1 MPSTIVG
8 IDIGSETVRAVELSE
23 PGKGRPVLHRYH
35 ELDLPAGAV
44 TRGEVEQP
52 HTVATAL
59 KQLWARGGFKS
70 KTVVIGVGNQ
80 RVLARDLTVPK
91 ASLKQIR
98 ATLPFQ
104 VQDLLPVPVSDALLD
119 FYPLSESESETGPT
133 VNGLLL
139 AAIKDAVLGNVK
151 AVQSAGLRPLNVDLV
166 PFALVRALLSREAGV
181 NAKADADTGSGAI
194 AVIDLG
200 ATATTVVIASG
211 GIPQFIRI
219 IPSGSD
225 DLTRALAQ
233 RLEVSEGEAG
243 RIKQRL
249 GLATAV
255 ADMDEHKAVQVI
267 YEVTNE
273 MLASLRNTVSYFSNV
288 HPETPVRGI
297 VVTGGAAVMPGFMT
311 ARADVVR
318 LPVSLGDPLANVAL
332 GKGLDPAQFAAARTT
347 LAVAVG
353 LALGSAA

>member
-80 RVLARDLTVPK
+80 RVLARDLAVPK

-98 ATLPFQ
+98 AALPFQ

-119 FYPLSESESETGPT
+119 FYPLSESEGEAGPT

-151 AVQSAGLRPLNVDLV
+151 AVQSAGLHPFNVDLV
-166 PFALVRALLSREAGV
+166 PFALVRALLSREADSGV
-181 NAKADADTGSGAI
+181 VAI
-194 AVIDLG
+194 VDLG
-200 ATATTVVIASG
+200 ATSTTVVIASSG
-211 GIPQFIRI
+211 VPQFIRI

-233 RLEVSEGEAG
+233 RLEVSEEEAD
-243 RIKQRL
+243 RVKQRL
-249 GLATAV
+249 GLATTV
-255 ADMDEHKAVQVI
+255 ADLDEHKAVQVI

-273 MLASLRNTVSYFSNV
+273 ILASLRNTVSYFSNV
-288 HPETPVRGI
+288 HPDMPVRGL
-297 VVTGGAAVMPGFMT
+297 VVTGGAAVMPGFMK
-311 ARADVVR
+311 ALADVVQ
-318 LPVSLGDPLANVAL
+318 LPVSLGDPLANVVL
-332 GKGLDPAQFAAARTT
+332 GKGLDPSQFAAARPT
-347 LAVAVG
+347 LSVAVG